1 MNRSANAPH
10 GPAPQMV
17 RLAETRRERVAF
29 TLDGAGCEG
38 LLGDTILTA
47 MLVHGARLRSTEFS
61 GEARAGFCLMGA
73 CQDCW
78 VETETGQRLRA
89 CSTVLVA
96 GMRLR
101 TRQVSA
107 P

>member
-1 MNRSANAPH
+1 
-10 GPAPQMV
+10 MV
-17 RLAETRRERVAF
+17 RLAETRRARVAF
-29 TLDGAGCEG
+29 TLDGAACEG
-38 LLGDTILTA
+38 LLGDTVLTA
-47 MLVHGARLRSTEFS
+47 MLVHGAHLRSTEFS